1 MLRKRPQAQNFART
15 IRTRSDSG
23 SFQRY
28 VKSLFIDGCETTSED
43 ASLVLSTC
51 TGVERLVLR
60 SLGRKYD
67 FSMTNLRYLTLAG
80 NAVDAQYYL
89 HNLPPTLTH
98 LALDSNMFSW
108 FPLSG
113 ILDLW
118 EDVFARCP
126 ALTHVCWAVLSYPAD
141 FDLISAIVSIL
152 PPTLEMLAIQI
163 WAVHDEE
170 QARSLGQDLKG
181 IDGRV
186 VFVSYDLEG
195 RPGIPIDGVGLRHFD
210 TKDGWGYLWRE
221 REDEYIWRFAQEAVE
236 KRRGEISYPKF

>member
-1 MLRKRPQAQNFART
+1 
-15 IRTRSDSG
+15 
-23 SFQRY
+23 
-28 VKSLFIDGCETTSED
+28 
-43 ASLVLSTC
+43 
-51 TGVERLVLR
+51 
-60 SLGRKYD
+60 
-67 FSMTNLRYLTLAG
+67 
-80 NAVDAQYYL
+80 
-89 HNLPPTLTH
+89 
-98 LALDSNMFSW
+98 
-108 FPLSG
+108 
-113 ILDLW
+113 
-118 EDVFARCP
+118 
-126 ALTHVCWAVLSYPAD
+126 
-141 FDLISAIVSIL
+141 
-152 PPTLEMLAIQI
+152 MLAIQI